1 MPAGASTLLT
11 KHWLFTTNYQLL
23 SCFRHR
29 VLNIEHVIFLLLLP
43 LLLLPLLPLMLLLL
57 IQLLLQQML
66 YYCFCGQGR
75 HFVVI
80 PRCAGAQQ
88 HMSRAADSPT
98 RFWERRIEVRRVSI
112 P

>member
-1 MPAGASTLLT
+1 M
-11 KHWLFTTNYQLL
+11 
-23 SCFRHR
+23 
-29 VLNIEHVIFLLLLP
+29 LNIEHVIFLLLLP
-43 LLLLPLLPLMLLLL
+43 VLLLPLLPLMLMLLMHLLL
-57 IQLLLQQML
+57 QLLLQQML
-66 YYCFCGQGR
+66 DYCFCGQGR